1 MGCLENF
8 NDSVERTFVDES
20 TQLKTALN
28 MHREDLEDTAFSTF
42 R

>member
-8 NDSVERTFVDES
+8 NDSVERAFVYES
-20 TQLKTALN
+20 TKLKTALN
-28 MHREDLEDTAFSTF
+28 MHIEDVEDIAFSTF